1 MSNIILKLSNIAK
14 EFPGVRALDNVNFEL
29 FHGEVHALLGENG
42 AGKSTMIK
50 ILTGAHSKTSGKF
63 IFEGKEIEHISP
75 DISKKIGIN
84 AIYQELTVFDE
95 LTVAQNIFM
104 GKEINGK
111 VLTND
116 KKMNEEAKKIFDNMG
131 IDINPNSLVKELS
144 IAQKQMVEIA
154 RVLSSETKVL
164 IMDEPNVIRKK
175 ISRAVTDSIGV
186 VNYTDEQPG
195 VKNLINIL
203 CAIKGYTPEEVVKMY
218 DGKGYA
224 EFKNDVAEAIVE
236 ELAPVQE
243 KVKALLGDK
252 KALEENNIPYSE
264 ENVFIGDYDYSGA
277 YRVTKEIINNR
288 KDITAIFS
296 ISDIMAVGAAKSVI
310 DQGLQVGE
318 DISIMGFDGMD
329 ISKYYNPG
337 ITTVKQPKKNM
348 ANNSIDLL
356 LALLAKKE
364 DHKHIIFETK
374 IIERESC
381 KEVV

>member
-1 MSNIILKLSNIAK
+1 MNIKDIARLAGVGVSTVSRVINDHPDVKDETREKILKIIKESNYIPNNSARILKKNNTNNIGVLVKGVFNPFFAEMINIIGNRINEAGYTMILQQNDYATEDDVDNLIAFVKEKRLQGIICLGGNFLNINDESFQFLDIPVVLTSVNTLSKESKSKFSSIGIDNILAAK
-14 EFPGVRALDNVNFEL
+14 ASIQYLIDKGHRNI
-29 FHGEVHALLGENG
+29 GILLGE
-42 AGKSTMIK
+42 
-50 ILTGAHSKTSGKF
+50 
-63 IFEGKEIEHISP
+63 
-75 DISKKIGIN
+75 
-84 AIYQELTVFDE
+84 
-95 LTVAQNIFM
+95 
-104 GKEINGK
+104 
-111 VLTND
+111 
-116 KKMNEEAKKIFDNMG
+116 
-131 IDINPNSLVKELS
+131 
-144 IAQKQMVEIA
+144 
-154 RVLSSETKVL
+154 
-164 IMDEPNVIRKK
+164 
-175 ISRAVTDSIGV
+175 
-186 VNYTDEQPG
+186 
-195 VKNLINIL
+195 
-203 CAIKGYTPEEVVKMY
+203 
-218 DGKGYA
+218 
-224 EFKNDVAEAIVE
+224 KNDVGISGLRLE
-236 ELAPVQE
+236 
-243 KVKALLGDK
+243 GYK

-364 DHKHIIFETK
+364 EHKHIIFETK

-381 KEVV
+381 KKVV

>member
-1 MSNIILKLSNIAK
+1 MNIRDIARLAGVGVSTVSRVINDHPDVKDETREKILKIIKESNYIPNNSARILKKNNTNNIGVLVKGVFNPFFAEMINIIGNRINEAGYTMILQQNDYATEDDVDNLIAFVKEKRLQGIICLGGNFLNINDESFQFLDIPVVLTSVNTLSK
-14 EFPGVRALDNVNFEL
+14 ESKSKFSSIGIDNVLAAKASIQYLIDKGHRNI
-29 FHGEVHALLGENG
+29 GILLGE
-42 AGKSTMIK
+42 
-50 ILTGAHSKTSGKF
+50 
-63 IFEGKEIEHISP
+63 
-75 DISKKIGIN
+75 
-84 AIYQELTVFDE
+84 
-95 LTVAQNIFM
+95 
-104 GKEINGK
+104 
-111 VLTND
+111 
-116 KKMNEEAKKIFDNMG
+116 
-131 IDINPNSLVKELS
+131 
-144 IAQKQMVEIA
+144 
-154 RVLSSETKVL
+154 
-164 IMDEPNVIRKK
+164 
-175 ISRAVTDSIGV
+175 
-186 VNYTDEQPG
+186 
-195 VKNLINIL
+195 
-203 CAIKGYTPEEVVKMY
+203 
-218 DGKGYA
+218 
-224 EFKNDVAEAIVE
+224 KNDVGISGLRLE
-236 ELAPVQE
+236 
-243 KVKALLGDK
+243 GYR

-364 DHKHIIFETK
+364 EHKHIIFETK

-381 KEVV
+381 KEVI

>member
-1 MSNIILKLSNIAK
+1 MNIKDIARLAGVGVSTVSRVINDHPDVKDETREKILKIIKESNYIPNNSARILKKNNTNNIGVLVKGVFNPFFSEMINIIGNRINEAGYTMILQQNDYATEDDVDNLIAFVKEKRLQGIICLGGNFLNINDESFQFLDIPVVLTSVNTLSK
-14 EFPGVRALDNVNFEL
+14 ESKSKFSSIGIDNVLAAKASIQYLIDKGHRNI
-29 FHGEVHALLGENG
+29 GILLGE
-42 AGKSTMIK
+42 
-50 ILTGAHSKTSGKF
+50 
-63 IFEGKEIEHISP
+63 
-75 DISKKIGIN
+75 
-84 AIYQELTVFDE
+84 
-95 LTVAQNIFM
+95 
-104 GKEINGK
+104 
-111 VLTND
+111 
-116 KKMNEEAKKIFDNMG
+116 
-131 IDINPNSLVKELS
+131 
-144 IAQKQMVEIA
+144 
-154 RVLSSETKVL
+154 
-164 IMDEPNVIRKK
+164 
-175 ISRAVTDSIGV
+175 
-186 VNYTDEQPG
+186 
-195 VKNLINIL
+195 
-203 CAIKGYTPEEVVKMY
+203 
-218 DGKGYA
+218 
-224 EFKNDVAEAIVE
+224 KNDVGISGLRLE
-236 ELAPVQE
+236 
-243 KVKALLGDK
+243 GYK

-364 DHKHIIFETK
+364 EHKHIIFETK

-381 KEVV
+381 KKVV

>member
-1 MSNIILKLSNIAK
+1 MNIKDIARLAGVGVSTVSRVINDHPDVKDETREKILKIIKESNYIPNNSARILKKNNTNNIGVLVKGVFNPFFSEMINIIGNRINEAGYTMILQQNDYSTEDDVDNLIAFVKEKRLQGIICLGGNFLNINDESFQFLDIPVVLTSVNTLSK
-14 EFPGVRALDNVNFEL
+14 ESKSKFSSIGIDNVLAAKASIQYFIDKGHRNI
-29 FHGEVHALLGENG
+29 GILLGE
-42 AGKSTMIK
+42 
-50 ILTGAHSKTSGKF
+50 
-63 IFEGKEIEHISP
+63 
-75 DISKKIGIN
+75 
-84 AIYQELTVFDE
+84 
-95 LTVAQNIFM
+95 
-104 GKEINGK
+104 
-111 VLTND
+111 
-116 KKMNEEAKKIFDNMG
+116 
-131 IDINPNSLVKELS
+131 
-144 IAQKQMVEIA
+144 
-154 RVLSSETKVL
+154 
-164 IMDEPNVIRKK
+164 
-175 ISRAVTDSIGV
+175 
-186 VNYTDEQPG
+186 
-195 VKNLINIL
+195 
-203 CAIKGYTPEEVVKMY
+203 
-218 DGKGYA
+218 
-224 EFKNDVAEAIVE
+224 KNDVGISGLRLE
-236 ELAPVQE
+236 
-243 KVKALLGDK
+243 GYK

-364 DHKHIIFETK
+364 EHKHIIFETK

-381 KEVV
+381 KKVV

>member
-1 MSNIILKLSNIAK
+1 MNIRDIARLAGVGVSTVSRVINDHPDVKDETREKILKIIKESNYIPNNSARILKKNNTNNIGVLVKGVFNPFFAEMINIIGNRINEAGYTMILQQNDYATEDDVDNLIAFVKEKRLQGIICLGGNFLNINDESFQFLDIPVVLTSVNTLSK
-14 EFPGVRALDNVNFEL
+14 ESKSKFSSIGIDNVLAAKASIQYLIDKGHRNI
-29 FHGEVHALLGENG
+29 GILLGE
-42 AGKSTMIK
+42 
-50 ILTGAHSKTSGKF
+50 
-63 IFEGKEIEHISP
+63 
-75 DISKKIGIN
+75 
-84 AIYQELTVFDE
+84 
-95 LTVAQNIFM
+95 
-104 GKEINGK
+104 
-111 VLTND
+111 
-116 KKMNEEAKKIFDNMG
+116 
-131 IDINPNSLVKELS
+131 
-144 IAQKQMVEIA
+144 
-154 RVLSSETKVL
+154 
-164 IMDEPNVIRKK
+164 
-175 ISRAVTDSIGV
+175 
-186 VNYTDEQPG
+186 
-195 VKNLINIL
+195 
-203 CAIKGYTPEEVVKMY
+203 
-218 DGKGYA
+218 
-224 EFKNDVAEAIVE
+224 KNDVGISGLRLE
-236 ELAPVQE
+236 
-243 KVKALLGDK
+243 GYK
-252 KALEENNIPYSE
+252 KALEGNNIPYSE

-381 KEVV
+381 KEVI

>member
-1 MSNIILKLSNIAK
+1 MNIKDIARLAGVGVSTVSRVINDHPDVKDETREKILKIIRESNYIPNNSARILKKNNTNNIGVLVKGVFNPFFAEMINIIGNRINEAGYTMILQQNDYATEDDVDNLIAFVKEKRLQGIICLGGNFLNINDESFQFLDIPVVLTSVNTLSK
-14 EFPGVRALDNVNFEL
+14 ESKSKFSSIGIDNVLAAKASIQYLIDKGHRNI
-29 FHGEVHALLGENG
+29 GILLGE
-42 AGKSTMIK
+42 
-50 ILTGAHSKTSGKF
+50 
-63 IFEGKEIEHISP
+63 
-75 DISKKIGIN
+75 
-84 AIYQELTVFDE
+84 
-95 LTVAQNIFM
+95 
-104 GKEINGK
+104 
-111 VLTND
+111 
-116 KKMNEEAKKIFDNMG
+116 
-131 IDINPNSLVKELS
+131 
-144 IAQKQMVEIA
+144 
-154 RVLSSETKVL
+154 
-164 IMDEPNVIRKK
+164 
-175 ISRAVTDSIGV
+175 
-186 VNYTDEQPG
+186 
-195 VKNLINIL
+195 
-203 CAIKGYTPEEVVKMY
+203 
-218 DGKGYA
+218 
-224 EFKNDVAEAIVE
+224 KNDVGISGLRLE
-236 ELAPVQE
+236 
-243 KVKALLGDK
+243 GYK

>member
-1 MSNIILKLSNIAK
+1 MNIRDIARLAGVGVSTVSRVINEHPDVKYETREKILKIIKESNYIPNNSARILKKNNTNNIGVLVKGVFNPFFAEMINIIGNRINEAGYTMILQQNDYATEDDVDNLIAFVKEKRLQGIICLGGNFLNINDESFQFLDIPVVLTSVNTLSK
-14 EFPGVRALDNVNFEL
+14 ESKSKFSSIGIDNVLAAKASIQYLIDKGHRNI
-29 FHGEVHALLGENG
+29 GILLGE
-42 AGKSTMIK
+42 
-50 ILTGAHSKTSGKF
+50 
-63 IFEGKEIEHISP
+63 
-75 DISKKIGIN
+75 
-84 AIYQELTVFDE
+84 
-95 LTVAQNIFM
+95 
-104 GKEINGK
+104 
-111 VLTND
+111 
-116 KKMNEEAKKIFDNMG
+116 
-131 IDINPNSLVKELS
+131 
-144 IAQKQMVEIA
+144 
-154 RVLSSETKVL
+154 
-164 IMDEPNVIRKK
+164 
-175 ISRAVTDSIGV
+175 
-186 VNYTDEQPG
+186 
-195 VKNLINIL
+195 
-203 CAIKGYTPEEVVKMY
+203 
-218 DGKGYA
+218 
-224 EFKNDVAEAIVE
+224 KNDVGISGLRLE
-236 ELAPVQE
+236 
-243 KVKALLGDK
+243 GYK

-310 DQGLQVGE
+310 DQGLKVGE

-381 KEVV
+381 KEVI

>member
-1 MSNIILKLSNIAK
+1 MNIRDIARLAGVGVSTVSRVINDHPDVKDETREKILKIIKESNYIPNNSARILKKNNTNNIGVLVKGVFNPFFAEMINIIGNRINEAGYTMILQQNDYATEDDVDNLIAFVKEKRLQGIICLGGNFLNINDESFQFLDIPVVLTSVNTLSK
-14 EFPGVRALDNVNFEL
+14 ESKSKFSSIGIDNVLAAKASIQYLIDKGHRNI
-29 FHGEVHALLGENG
+29 GILLGE
-42 AGKSTMIK
+42 
-50 ILTGAHSKTSGKF
+50 
-63 IFEGKEIEHISP
+63 
-75 DISKKIGIN
+75 
-84 AIYQELTVFDE
+84 
-95 LTVAQNIFM
+95 
-104 GKEINGK
+104 
-111 VLTND
+111 
-116 KKMNEEAKKIFDNMG
+116 
-131 IDINPNSLVKELS
+131 
-144 IAQKQMVEIA
+144 
-154 RVLSSETKVL
+154 
-164 IMDEPNVIRKK
+164 
-175 ISRAVTDSIGV
+175 
-186 VNYTDEQPG
+186 
-195 VKNLINIL
+195 
-203 CAIKGYTPEEVVKMY
+203 
-218 DGKGYA
+218 
-224 EFKNDVAEAIVE
+224 KNDVGISGLRLE
-236 ELAPVQE
+236 
-243 KVKALLGDK
+243 GYK
-252 KALEENNIPYSE
+252 KALEENNNIPYSE

>member
-1 MSNIILKLSNIAK
+1 MNIRDIARLAGVGVSTVSRVINDHPDVKDETREKILRIIKESNYIPNNSARILKKNNTNNIGVLVKGVFNPFFAEMINIIGNRINEAGYTMILQQNDYATEDDVDNLIAFVKEKRLQGIICLGGNFLNINDESFQFLDIPVVLTSVNTLSK
-14 EFPGVRALDNVNFEL
+14 ESKSKFSSIGIDNVLAAKASIQYLIDKGHRNI
-29 FHGEVHALLGENG
+29 GILLGE
-42 AGKSTMIK
+42 
-50 ILTGAHSKTSGKF
+50 
-63 IFEGKEIEHISP
+63 
-75 DISKKIGIN
+75 
-84 AIYQELTVFDE
+84 
-95 LTVAQNIFM
+95 
-104 GKEINGK
+104 
-111 VLTND
+111 
-116 KKMNEEAKKIFDNMG
+116 
-131 IDINPNSLVKELS
+131 
-144 IAQKQMVEIA
+144 
-154 RVLSSETKVL
+154 
-164 IMDEPNVIRKK
+164 
-175 ISRAVTDSIGV
+175 
-186 VNYTDEQPG
+186 
-195 VKNLINIL
+195 
-203 CAIKGYTPEEVVKMY
+203 
-218 DGKGYA
+218 
-224 EFKNDVAEAIVE
+224 KNDVGISGLRLE
-236 ELAPVQE
+236 
-243 KVKALLGDK
+243 GYR
-252 KALEENNIPYSE
+252 KALEENNIHYSE

-381 KEVV
+381 KELI

>member
-1 MSNIILKLSNIAK
+1 MNIRDIARLAGVGVSTVSRVINDHPDVKDETREKILKIIKESNYIPNNSARILKKNNTNNIGVLVKGVFNPFFAEMINIIGNRINEAGYTMILQQNDYATEDDVDNLIAFVKEKRLQGIICLGGNFLNINDESFQFLDIPVVLTSVNTLSK
-14 EFPGVRALDNVNFEL
+14 ESKSKFSSIGIDNVLAAKASIQYLIDKGHRNI
-29 FHGEVHALLGENG
+29 GILLGE
-42 AGKSTMIK
+42 
-50 ILTGAHSKTSGKF
+50 
-63 IFEGKEIEHISP
+63 
-75 DISKKIGIN
+75 
-84 AIYQELTVFDE
+84 
-95 LTVAQNIFM
+95 
-104 GKEINGK
+104 
-111 VLTND
+111 
-116 KKMNEEAKKIFDNMG
+116 
-131 IDINPNSLVKELS
+131 
-144 IAQKQMVEIA
+144 
-154 RVLSSETKVL
+154 
-164 IMDEPNVIRKK
+164 
-175 ISRAVTDSIGV
+175 
-186 VNYTDEQPG
+186 
-195 VKNLINIL
+195 
-203 CAIKGYTPEEVVKMY
+203 
-218 DGKGYA
+218 
-224 EFKNDVAEAIVE
+224 KNDVGISGLRLE
-236 ELAPVQE
+236 
-243 KVKALLGDK
+243 GYK

-277 YRVTKEIINNR
+277 YRVTKEIVNNR

-381 KEVV
+381 KEVI

>member
-1 MSNIILKLSNIAK
+1 MNIRDIARLAGVGVSTVSRVINDHPDVKDETREKILKIIKESNYIPNNSARILKKNNTNNIGVLVKGVFNPFFAEMINIIGNRINEAGYTMILQQNDYATEDDVDNLIAFVKEKRLQGIICLGGNFLNINDESFQFLDIPVVLTSVNTLSK
-14 EFPGVRALDNVNFEL
+14 ESKSKFSSIGIDNVLAAKASIQYLIDKGHRNI
-29 FHGEVHALLGENG
+29 GILLGE
-42 AGKSTMIK
+42 
-50 ILTGAHSKTSGKF
+50 
-63 IFEGKEIEHISP
+63 
-75 DISKKIGIN
+75 
-84 AIYQELTVFDE
+84 
-95 LTVAQNIFM
+95 
-104 GKEINGK
+104 
-111 VLTND
+111 
-116 KKMNEEAKKIFDNMG
+116 
-131 IDINPNSLVKELS
+131 
-144 IAQKQMVEIA
+144 
-154 RVLSSETKVL
+154 
-164 IMDEPNVIRKK
+164 
-175 ISRAVTDSIGV
+175 
-186 VNYTDEQPG
+186 
-195 VKNLINIL
+195 
-203 CAIKGYTPEEVVKMY
+203 
-218 DGKGYA
+218 
-224 EFKNDVAEAIVE
+224 KNDVGISGLRLE
-236 ELAPVQE
+236 
-243 KVKALLGDK
+243 GYR

>member
-1 MSNIILKLSNIAK
+1 MNIRDIARLAGVGVSTVSRVINDHPDVKDETREKILKIIKESNYIPNNSARILKKNNTNNIGVLVKGVFNPFFAEMINIIGNRINEAGYTMILQQNDYATEDDVDNLIAFVKEKRLQGIICLGGNFLNINDESFQFLDIPVVLTSVNTLSK
-14 EFPGVRALDNVNFEL
+14 ESKSKFSSIGIDNVLAAKASIQYLIDKGHRNI
-29 FHGEVHALLGENG
+29 GILLG
-42 AGKSTMIK
+42 K
-50 ILTGAHSKTSGKF
+50 
-63 IFEGKEIEHISP
+63 
-75 DISKKIGIN
+75 
-84 AIYQELTVFDE
+84 
-95 LTVAQNIFM
+95 
-104 GKEINGK
+104 
-111 VLTND
+111 
-116 KKMNEEAKKIFDNMG
+116 
-131 IDINPNSLVKELS
+131 
-144 IAQKQMVEIA
+144 
-154 RVLSSETKVL
+154 
-164 IMDEPNVIRKK
+164 
-175 ISRAVTDSIGV
+175 
-186 VNYTDEQPG
+186 
-195 VKNLINIL
+195 
-203 CAIKGYTPEEVVKMY
+203 
-218 DGKGYA
+218 
-224 EFKNDVAEAIVE
+224 KNDVGISGLRLE
-236 ELAPVQE
+236 
-243 KVKALLGDK
+243 GYR

-381 KEVV
+381 KEVI

>member
-1 MSNIILKLSNIAK
+1 MNIRDIARLAGVGVSTVSRVINDHPDVKDETREKILRIIKESNYIPNNSARILKKNNTNNIGVLVKGVFNPFFAEMINIIGNRINEAGYTMILQQNDYATEDDVDNLIAFVKEKRLQGIICLGGNFLNINDESFQFLDIPVVLTSVNTLSKESKSKFSSIGIYNVLAAKASIQYLIDKGHRNI
-14 EFPGVRALDNVNFEL
+14 GI
-29 FHGEVHALLGENG
+29 LLGE
-42 AGKSTMIK
+42 
-50 ILTGAHSKTSGKF
+50 
-63 IFEGKEIEHISP
+63 
-75 DISKKIGIN
+75 
-84 AIYQELTVFDE
+84 
-95 LTVAQNIFM
+95 
-104 GKEINGK
+104 
-111 VLTND
+111 
-116 KKMNEEAKKIFDNMG
+116 
-131 IDINPNSLVKELS
+131 
-144 IAQKQMVEIA
+144 
-154 RVLSSETKVL
+154 
-164 IMDEPNVIRKK
+164 
-175 ISRAVTDSIGV
+175 
-186 VNYTDEQPG
+186 
-195 VKNLINIL
+195 
-203 CAIKGYTPEEVVKMY
+203 
-218 DGKGYA
+218 
-224 EFKNDVAEAIVE
+224 KNDVGISGLRLE
-236 ELAPVQE
+236 
-243 KVKALLGDK
+243 GYR
-252 KALEENNIPYSE
+252 KALEENNIHYSE

-381 KEVV
+381 KELI

>member
-1 MSNIILKLSNIAK
+1 MNIRDIARLAGVGVSTVSRVINDHPDVKDETREKILKIIKESNYIPNNSARILKKNNTNNIGVLVKGVFNPFFAEMINIIGNRINEAGYTMILQQNDYATEDDVDNLIAFVKEKRLQGIICLGGNFLNINDESFQFLDIPVVLTSVNTLSK
-14 EFPGVRALDNVNFEL
+14 ESKSKFSSIGIDNVLAAKASIQYLIDKGHRNI
-29 FHGEVHALLGENG
+29 GILLGE
-42 AGKSTMIK
+42 
-50 ILTGAHSKTSGKF
+50 
-63 IFEGKEIEHISP
+63 
-75 DISKKIGIN
+75 
-84 AIYQELTVFDE
+84 
-95 LTVAQNIFM
+95 
-104 GKEINGK
+104 
-111 VLTND
+111 
-116 KKMNEEAKKIFDNMG
+116 
-131 IDINPNSLVKELS
+131 
-144 IAQKQMVEIA
+144 
-154 RVLSSETKVL
+154 
-164 IMDEPNVIRKK
+164 
-175 ISRAVTDSIGV
+175 
-186 VNYTDEQPG
+186 
-195 VKNLINIL
+195 
-203 CAIKGYTPEEVVKMY
+203 
-218 DGKGYA
+218 
-224 EFKNDVAEAIVE
+224 KNDVGISGLRLE
-236 ELAPVQE
+236 
-243 KVKALLGDK
+243 GYR
-252 KALEENNIPYSE
+252 KALEENNIHYSE

-381 KEVV
+381 KELI

>member
-1 MSNIILKLSNIAK
+1 MNIKDIARLAGVGVSTVSRVINDHPDVKDETREKILKIIRESNYIPNNSARILKKNNTNNIGVLVKGVFNPFFAEMINIIGNRINEAGYTMILQQNDYATEDDVDNLIAFVKEKRLQGIICLGGNFLNINDESFQFLDIPVVLTSVNTLSK
-14 EFPGVRALDNVNFEL
+14 ESKSKFSSIGIDNVLAAKASIQYLIDKGHRNI
-29 FHGEVHALLGENG
+29 GILLGE
-42 AGKSTMIK
+42 
-50 ILTGAHSKTSGKF
+50 
-63 IFEGKEIEHISP
+63 
-75 DISKKIGIN
+75 
-84 AIYQELTVFDE
+84 
-95 LTVAQNIFM
+95 
-104 GKEINGK
+104 
-111 VLTND
+111 
-116 KKMNEEAKKIFDNMG
+116 
-131 IDINPNSLVKELS
+131 
-144 IAQKQMVEIA
+144 
-154 RVLSSETKVL
+154 
-164 IMDEPNVIRKK
+164 
-175 ISRAVTDSIGV
+175 
-186 VNYTDEQPG
+186 
-195 VKNLINIL
+195 
-203 CAIKGYTPEEVVKMY
+203 
-218 DGKGYA
+218 
-224 EFKNDVAEAIVE
+224 KNDVGISGLRLE
-236 ELAPVQE
+236 
-243 KVKALLGDK
+243 GYK

-364 DHKHIIFETK
+364 EHKHIIFETK

-381 KEVV
+381 KKVV

>member
-1 MSNIILKLSNIAK
+1 MNIRDIARLAGVGVSTVSRVINDHPDVKDETREKILKIIKESNYIPNNSARILKKNNTNNIGVLVKGVFNPFFAEMINIIGNRINEAGYTMILQQNDYATEDDVDNLIAFVKEKRLQGIICLGGNFLNINDESFQFLDIPVVLTSVNTLSK
-14 EFPGVRALDNVNFEL
+14 ESKSKFSSIGIDNVLAAKASIQYLIDKGHRNI
-29 FHGEVHALLGENG
+29 GILLGE
-42 AGKSTMIK
+42 
-50 ILTGAHSKTSGKF
+50 
-63 IFEGKEIEHISP
+63 
-75 DISKKIGIN
+75 
-84 AIYQELTVFDE
+84 
-95 LTVAQNIFM
+95 
-104 GKEINGK
+104 
-111 VLTND
+111 
-116 KKMNEEAKKIFDNMG
+116 
-131 IDINPNSLVKELS
+131 
-144 IAQKQMVEIA
+144 
-154 RVLSSETKVL
+154 
-164 IMDEPNVIRKK
+164 
-175 ISRAVTDSIGV
+175 
-186 VNYTDEQPG
+186 
-195 VKNLINIL
+195 
-203 CAIKGYTPEEVVKMY
+203 
-218 DGKGYA
+218 
-224 EFKNDVAEAIVE
+224 KNDVGISGLRLE
-236 ELAPVQE
+236 
-243 KVKALLGDK
+243 GYK
-252 KALEENNIPYSE
+252 KSLEENNIPYSE

>member
-1 MSNIILKLSNIAK
+1 MNIRDIAKLAGVGVSTVSRVINDHPDVKDETREKILKIIKESNYIPNNSARILKKNNTNNIGVLVKGVFNPFFAEMINIIGNRINEAGYTMILQQNDYATEDDVDNLIAFVKEKRLQGIICLGGNFLNINDESFQFLDIPVVLTSVNTLSK
-14 EFPGVRALDNVNFEL
+14 ESKSKFSSIGIDNVLAAKASIQYLIDKGHRNI
-29 FHGEVHALLGENG
+29 GILLGE
-42 AGKSTMIK
+42 
-50 ILTGAHSKTSGKF
+50 
-63 IFEGKEIEHISP
+63 
-75 DISKKIGIN
+75 
-84 AIYQELTVFDE
+84 
-95 LTVAQNIFM
+95 
-104 GKEINGK
+104 
-111 VLTND
+111 
-116 KKMNEEAKKIFDNMG
+116 
-131 IDINPNSLVKELS
+131 
-144 IAQKQMVEIA
+144 
-154 RVLSSETKVL
+154 
-164 IMDEPNVIRKK
+164 
-175 ISRAVTDSIGV
+175 
-186 VNYTDEQPG
+186 
-195 VKNLINIL
+195 
-203 CAIKGYTPEEVVKMY
+203 
-218 DGKGYA
+218 
-224 EFKNDVAEAIVE
+224 KNDVGISGLRLE
-236 ELAPVQE
+236 
-243 KVKALLGDK
+243 GYK
-252 KALEENNIPYSE
+252 KALEENNIHYSE

-381 KEVV
+381 KEVI

>member
-1 MSNIILKLSNIAK
+1 MNIRDIARLAGVGVSTVSRVINEHPDVKDETREKILKIIKESNYIPNNSARILKKNNTNNIGVLVKGVFNPFFAEMINIIGNRINEAGYTMILQQNDYATEDDVDNLIAFVKEKRLQGIICLGGNFLNINDESFQFLDIPVVLTSVNTLSK
-14 EFPGVRALDNVNFEL
+14 ESKSKFSSIGIDNVLAAKASIQYLIDKGHRNI
-29 FHGEVHALLGENG
+29 GILLGE
-42 AGKSTMIK
+42 
-50 ILTGAHSKTSGKF
+50 
-63 IFEGKEIEHISP
+63 
-75 DISKKIGIN
+75 
-84 AIYQELTVFDE
+84 
-95 LTVAQNIFM
+95 
-104 GKEINGK
+104 
-111 VLTND
+111 
-116 KKMNEEAKKIFDNMG
+116 
-131 IDINPNSLVKELS
+131 
-144 IAQKQMVEIA
+144 
-154 RVLSSETKVL
+154 
-164 IMDEPNVIRKK
+164 
-175 ISRAVTDSIGV
+175 
-186 VNYTDEQPG
+186 
-195 VKNLINIL
+195 
-203 CAIKGYTPEEVVKMY
+203 
-218 DGKGYA
+218 
-224 EFKNDVAEAIVE
+224 KNDVGISGLRLE
-236 ELAPVQE
+236 
-243 KVKALLGDK
+243 GYK

-381 KEVV
+381 KEVI

>member
-1 MSNIILKLSNIAK
+1 MNIRDIARLAGVGVSTVSRVINDHPDVKDETREKILKIIKESNYIPNNSARILKKNNTNNIGVLVKGVFNPFFAEMINIIGNRINEAGYTMILQQNDYATEDDVDNLIAFVKEKRLQGIICLGGNFLNINDESFQFLDIPVVLTSVNTLSK
-14 EFPGVRALDNVNFEL
+14 ESKSKFSSIGIDNVLAAKASIQYLIDKGHRNI
-29 FHGEVHALLGENG
+29 GILLGE
-42 AGKSTMIK
+42 
-50 ILTGAHSKTSGKF
+50 
-63 IFEGKEIEHISP
+63 
-75 DISKKIGIN
+75 
-84 AIYQELTVFDE
+84 
-95 LTVAQNIFM
+95 
-104 GKEINGK
+104 
-111 VLTND
+111 
-116 KKMNEEAKKIFDNMG
+116 
-131 IDINPNSLVKELS
+131 
-144 IAQKQMVEIA
+144 
-154 RVLSSETKVL
+154 
-164 IMDEPNVIRKK
+164 
-175 ISRAVTDSIGV
+175 
-186 VNYTDEQPG
+186 
-195 VKNLINIL
+195 
-203 CAIKGYTPEEVVKMY
+203 
-218 DGKGYA
+218 
-224 EFKNDVAEAIVE
+224 KNDVGISGLRLE
-236 ELAPVQE
+236 
-243 KVKALLGDK
+243 GYR

-364 DHKHIIFETK
+364 EHKHIIFETK

>member
-1 MSNIILKLSNIAK
+1 MNIRDIARLAGVGVSTVSRVINDHPDVKDETREKILKIIKESNYIPNNSARILKKNNTNNIGVLVKGVFNPFFAEMLNIIGNRINEAGYTMILQQNDYATEDDVDNLIAFVKEKRLQGIICLGGNFLNINDESFQFLDIPVVLTSVNTLSK
-14 EFPGVRALDNVNFEL
+14 ESKSKFSSIGIDNVLAAKASIQYLIDKGHRNI
-29 FHGEVHALLGENG
+29 GILLGE
-42 AGKSTMIK
+42 
-50 ILTGAHSKTSGKF
+50 
-63 IFEGKEIEHISP
+63 
-75 DISKKIGIN
+75 
-84 AIYQELTVFDE
+84 
-95 LTVAQNIFM
+95 
-104 GKEINGK
+104 
-111 VLTND
+111 
-116 KKMNEEAKKIFDNMG
+116 
-131 IDINPNSLVKELS
+131 
-144 IAQKQMVEIA
+144 
-154 RVLSSETKVL
+154 
-164 IMDEPNVIRKK
+164 
-175 ISRAVTDSIGV
+175 
-186 VNYTDEQPG
+186 
-195 VKNLINIL
+195 
-203 CAIKGYTPEEVVKMY
+203 
-218 DGKGYA
+218 
-224 EFKNDVAEAIVE
+224 KNDVGISGLRLE
-236 ELAPVQE
+236 
-243 KVKALLGDK
+243 GYK

>member
-1 MSNIILKLSNIAK
+1 MNIRDIARLAGVGVSTVSRVINDHPDVKDETREKILKIIKESNYIPNNSARILKKNNTNNIGVLVKGVFNPFFAEMINIIGNRINEAGYTMILQQNDYATEDDVDNLIAFVKEKRLQGIICLGGNFLNINDESFQFLDIPVVLTSVNTLSK
-14 EFPGVRALDNVNFEL
+14 ESKSKFSSIGIDNVLAAKASIQYLIDKGHRNI
-29 FHGEVHALLGENG
+29 GILLGE
-42 AGKSTMIK
+42 
-50 ILTGAHSKTSGKF
+50 
-63 IFEGKEIEHISP
+63 
-75 DISKKIGIN
+75 
-84 AIYQELTVFDE
+84 
-95 LTVAQNIFM
+95 
-104 GKEINGK
+104 
-111 VLTND
+111 
-116 KKMNEEAKKIFDNMG
+116 
-131 IDINPNSLVKELS
+131 
-144 IAQKQMVEIA
+144 
-154 RVLSSETKVL
+154 
-164 IMDEPNVIRKK
+164 
-175 ISRAVTDSIGV
+175 
-186 VNYTDEQPG
+186 
-195 VKNLINIL
+195 
-203 CAIKGYTPEEVVKMY
+203 
-218 DGKGYA
+218 
-224 EFKNDVAEAIVE
+224 KNDVGISGLRLE
-236 ELAPVQE
+236 
-243 KVKALLGDK
+243 GYK

-264 ENVFIGDYDYSGA
+264 ENVFIGDYDYSCA

-381 KEVV
+381 KEVI